1 MLIPFD
7 LPFHL
12 PFGIGLPS
20 LLLIV
25 QLGVG
30 IMAIVDLA
38 RSMRARRWGLAMVGQ
53 AILAVLLTTL
63 GFDGLFIGSD
73 IIGRITY
80 DLNIDPTWVRPGT
93 IGLIVLGAVLWSFDR
108 TTEQVR

>member
-7 LPFHL
+7 LPFPL
-12 PFGIGLPS
+12 PFGIGLPT

-30 IMAIVDLA
+30 IMATVDLS
-38 RSMRARRWGLAMVGQ
+38 RSVRARRWGLAIVGQ
-53 AILAVLLTTL
+53 AILAILLTTL
-63 GFDGLFIGSD
+63 GIDGLFIGSD

-80 DLNIDPTWVRPGT
+80 DLNIDPAWIRPGT
-93 IGLIVLGAVLWSFDR
+93 IGLILLGAVLWSFDR
-108 TTEQVR
+108 SE

>member
-7 LPFHL
+7 LAFHL

-30 IMAIVDLA
+30 ILAIVDLA
-38 RSMRARRWGLAMVGQ
+38 RSIRARLWGPAIVGQ
-53 AILAVLLTTL
+53 AILAILLTTL
-63 GFDGLFIGSD
+63 GFDGLFIGGD

-93 IGLIVLGAVLWSFDR
+93 IALIVLGAVLWSFDR
-108 TTEQVR
+108 